1 MLEVPTSLAHF
12 HARRRPAAH
21 KHAHRQHTLQ
31 GEGSQAGG
39 WGVGVPDCNFFE
51 GARRTFSA
59 RPCSELGAFSSKS
72 ASSYQPAGRRQA
84 ATSGWVPQEQPE
96 APAGGEPGSEGT
108 AGTGRVRGKARAVRS
123 LPVLAL
129 LPPQRP
135 KCRAPRTSR
144 PAFPSAFTS
153 RKTVFPQ
160 PSLRQNR
167 PIFGRG
173 QPSSGKILIGGGRGN
188 P

>member
-72 ASSYQPAGRRQA
+72 ASSYQHLRAGSRR
-84 ATSGWVPQEQPE
+84 ATSVWVPQEQPE

-144 PAFPSAFTS
+144 PL
-153 RKTVFPQ
+153 FPQ

-173 QPSSGKILIGGGRGN
+173 QPSSEKILVWGVRALPCEGH
-188 P
+188 